1 MRWLQT
7 TWQEVLD
14 ALYPPRCAACAQVGH
29 KGWCEDCLSRVFTI
43 TPPVCAKC
51 GTPIDSEG
59 FCPSCPSHALLP
71 EAVRAAAHYEG
82 AVKEAIHRLKYA
94 AKPAVAPA
102 LAQLLIQA
110 WHTAQTE
117 PLHAAEAVIPIPIH
131 RERERERGFNQSALL
146 ARHFCA
152 AAGLPLWDYVLVRAV
167 YRQPQVG
174 LDAAQRVQNVKD
186 AFRVVWLEEIA
197 GKRVLLLDDVW
208 TTGSTLNEAARALL
222 QAGAARVFALTVAHE
237 RLPTLR

>member
-7 TWQEVLD
+7 AWQEVLD

-51 GTPIDSEG
+51 GTPVEPER
-59 FCPSCPSHALLP
+59 FCPSCPVHPLLP
-71 EAVRAAAHYEG
+71 EAVRAAAHYAG
-82 AVKEAIHRLKYA
+82 AVKDAIHRLKYA

-110 WHTAQTE
+110 WQSTLTE

-146 ARHFCA
+146 ARQFCHA
-152 AAGLPLWDYVLVRAV
+152 VGLPLWDHALVRAT

-174 LDAAQRVQNVKD
+174 LDAAQRMQNVKD
-186 AFRVVWLEEIA
+186 AFRVVRSEEVA
-197 GKRVLLLDDVW
+197 GRRVLLMDDVW
-208 TTGSTLNEAARALL
+208 TTGSTLNEATKALL
-222 QAGAARVFALTVAHE
+222 QAGADRVFALTVAHE
-237 RLPTLR
+237 HLQS